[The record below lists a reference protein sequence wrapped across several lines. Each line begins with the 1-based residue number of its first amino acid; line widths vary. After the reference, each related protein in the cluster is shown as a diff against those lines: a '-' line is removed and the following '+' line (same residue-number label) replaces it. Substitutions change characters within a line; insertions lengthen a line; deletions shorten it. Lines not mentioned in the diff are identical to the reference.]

1 MYQSQG
7 SAAASEME
15 IEKLKRD
22 CQKSV
27 QMVNKWRKNV
37 WKLAS
42 ILREGDARWKW
53 EIRHVLVRHVFKSS
67 GVP

>member
-27 QMVNKWRKNV
+27 QMVNKWKKMYENLHQFCV
-37 WKLAS
+37 KEMLDGN
-42 ILREGDARWKW
+42 EK
-53 EIRHVLVRHVFKSS
+53 
-67 GVP
+67 